1 MFAILTQAFPILLGF
16 VAKLIAIKSQAQSD
30 NQKMMI
36 EALAAKNAVIQDA
49 REASNKESP
58 MAAINRRVLI
68 FVILGLVAL
77 YPLSGAFLNVDT
89 VMPIITEGFNF
100 LGFQITPDETEFI
113 TVKGLL
119 VFPEIFAFL
128 ELILYFYFG
137 SQLAKGR

>member
-58 MAAINRRVLI
+58 MAALNRRVLI

-77 YPLSGAFLNVDT
+77 YPLTGAFLNVDT
-89 VMPIITEGFNF
+89 VMPIVKEGFNF

>member
-16 VAKLIAIKSQAQSD
+16 VAKLIAIKSQAQAD

-58 MAAINRRVLI
+58 MAALNRRVLI

-77 YPLSGAFLNVDT
+77 YPLTGAFLNVDT
-89 VMPIITEGFNF
+89 VMPIVKEGFNF

-137 SQLAKGR
+137 SQLAKAR

>member
-1 MFAILTQAFPILLGF
+1 MFAILTEAFPILLGF

-58 MAAINRRVLI
+58 MAALNRRVLI

-77 YPLSGAFLNVDT
+77 YPLSGAFLSVDT
-89 VMPIITEGFNF
+89 VMPVVKEGLDF
-100 LGFQITPDETEFI
+100 LGFQITPDETEYV

-128 ELILYFYFG
+128 KLILEFYFG
-137 SQLAKGR
+137 SQLAKAR